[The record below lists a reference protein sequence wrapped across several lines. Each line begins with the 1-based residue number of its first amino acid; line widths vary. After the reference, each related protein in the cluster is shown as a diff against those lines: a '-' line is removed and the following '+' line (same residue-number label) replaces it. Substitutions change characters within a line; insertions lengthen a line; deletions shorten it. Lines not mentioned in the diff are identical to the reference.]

1 MGQVEL
7 ASLLAHLADSD
18 RALFTLRYDAGYTAA
33 ELARITGQ
41 PAATIRT
48 RLHRIR
54 KTLQDSLEEE

>member
-7 ASLLAHLADSD
+7 DTLLDRLPEAD

-33 ELARITGQ
+33 ELARITGL
-41 PAATIRT
+41 PAATLRT

-54 KTLQDSLEEE
+54 KALQTSLEEE